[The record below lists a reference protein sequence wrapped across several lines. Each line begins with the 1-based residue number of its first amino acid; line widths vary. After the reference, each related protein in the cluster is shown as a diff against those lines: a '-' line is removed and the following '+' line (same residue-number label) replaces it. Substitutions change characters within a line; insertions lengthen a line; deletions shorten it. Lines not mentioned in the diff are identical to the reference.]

1 MLRTTTLA
9 LTAFILAAGAAP
21 ALACSGP
28 DAAITGVA
36 VKMHATSGMVTKY
49 TIVGTVSNLG
59 TQAQAGNIL
68 QSVDIYL
75 GDQKLDTRSIPPL
88 SPGQSATF
96 SYVWPR
102 AIDAG
107 NGSTVVNFKLDG
119 QGPDCN
125 PENDHYSITF

>member
-1 MLRTTTLA
+1 MIRTATLA
-9 LTAFILAAGAAP
+9 IAAFILAAGAAP

-49 TIVGTVSNLG
+49 TIVGSVTNLG

-75 GDQKLDTRSIPPL
+75 AGQKLDTRSIPPL

-102 AIDAG
+102 AVDAG
-107 NGSTVVNFKLDG
+107 NGTTVVNFKLDG

-125 PENDHYSITF
+125 PANDQYSITF